1 MPELALTEPEFG
13 DEPAEF
19 LEVQDFTVSVL
30 TPENMFDK
38 IPIQPELELE
48 GDEEFAIEDLEEE
61 KKEEIMEVS
70 EEL

>member
-1 MPELALTEPEFG
+1 MALTEPEFG

-19 LEVQDFTVSVL
+19 LELQDFTVNVL
-30 TPENMFDK
+30 TPEIMFDR

-48 GDEEFAIEDLEEE
+48 NGEEFAIEDLEEE
-61 KKEEIMEVS
+61 KKEEITEIS

>member
-1 MPELALTEPEFG
+1 M
-13 DEPAEF
+13 
-19 LEVQDFTVSVL
+19 L

-61 KKEEIMEVS
+61 KKEEIKEVS